1 MDRKTA
7 IEDAIDKH
15 VRGIVMAEWEKLTR
29 KPEPAPLES
38 TPWLVHAEQMNPPW
52 CNCGSAYIEEF
63 RIVRENGKWKHKC
76 RCDRCGYTITRG
88 LVECA
93 EKTDAPNA
101 VHERLEKGG
110 CGWAER
116 AQGYRDWHAPGTKAS
131 WFPCPCD
138 SCAKARG
145 E

>member
-7 IEDAIDKH
+7 IEAALDKH

-38 TPWLVHAEQMNPPW
+38 TPWLRRCQS
-52 CNCGSAYIEEF
+52 GS
-63 RIVRENGKWKHKC
+63 
-76 RCDRCGYTITRG
+76 RCGHSCEQNLTFQRDEFGWVAIYKCP
-88 LVECA
+88 ECGFPTVDRYEEA
-93 EKTDAPNA
+93 PTDTAPSPAPNA

-116 AQGYRDWHAPGTKAS
+116 AQGYRDWHAPGTKSS